1 MQWKVEI
8 SLFLIVIFFP
18 TCHRHVAG
26 THRQVSRVLATEAQ
40 FRDLCSLLAARWFV
54 HEKECIEIWFLAP
67 YLPIYP
73 TGIAKEDW
81 TSLHVNPVLDH
92 ERYLIE
98 HIPCTRQYD
107 RAIHDCARPT
117 DALCL
122 NS

>member
-1 MQWKVEI
+1 M
-8 SLFLIVIFFP
+8 
-18 TCHRHVAG
+18 
-26 THRQVSRVLATEAQ
+26 
-40 FRDLCSLLAARWFV
+40 V

-73 TGIAKEDW
+73 MYWHCQGGLDVTSE
-81 TSLHVNPVLDH
+81 SLHVNPVLDH
-92 ERYLIE
+92 EQYLIE

-122 NS
+122 NEAVRIVVFQFRPGKEKHSSALFKQ